1 MDNSNLMDN
10 SNCTSCLLK
19 SKATKNL
26 KQSELNTLGENC
38 VQVTFDRGEM
48 ILKQNALSTNIVYL
62 KTGLVKLMA
71 EGPKRTQILKIKKA
85 PCYLGLPTTMG
96 DKINNYSIVALE
108 KSVACYIQMDVFKEL
123 LTISP
128 EFSYEIILE
137 LCENELFL
145 YKRFVKLLQ
154 NQIYGRLATNL
165 LFFSDEIYYSD
176 EYDLPLNRNEIAD
189 LICTSRETVSRLFSE
204 LSQEEIIKIEGKHI
218 HLIDKPRLE
227 EISKN
232 G

>member
-1 MDNSNLMDN
+1 MKDGSC
-10 SNCTSCLLK
+10 SSCLLK

-26 KQSELNTLGENC
+26 NESELNILGENC
-38 VQVTFDRGEM
+38 AQVSFDKGET
-48 ILKQNALSTNIVYL
+48 IFKQNALSTNIVYL
-62 KTGLVKLMA
+62 KTGLVKLIA
-71 EGPKRTQILKIKKA
+71 DGPKRKQILKIKKA

-96 DKINNYSIVALE
+96 DKINNYSIVVLE
-108 KSVACYIQMDVFKEL
+108 KSVACYIEINAFKKL

-165 LFFSDEIYYSD
+165 LFFSNEIYCSD
-176 EYDLPLNRNEIAD
+176 EFDLPLNRNEIAD

-204 LSQEEIIKIEGKHI
+204 FAHEEIIKIEGKHI
-218 HLIDKPRLE
+218 HLLNKLRLE
-227 EISKN
+227 EISQK